1 MIQGK
6 KIISVVLIAALSFG
20 LFMTWAPAFA
30 LAKNRVETT
39 TVDGG
44 GPETTAKSAV
54 IMDAVSGRVLFA
66 KEPDL
71 RLPMASVTK
80 LMTLLLAMEAL
91 EQDKVALTDRVVTS
105 ENAWSMGGSQ
115 VYLEPG
121 EEMSM
126 EEMLIAVAVGS
137 ANDASVAVGE
147 HIAGTEEA
155 FVDMMNQRAV
165 KLGLK
170 NTRFANPTGL
180 PAENHYTSAVD
191 MGNILRECLN
201 YPLFRKISSIY
212 EYDLRGGEFKLWST
226 NKLLKWYQ
234 GVDAGKTGWTNEASY
249 CLASSGE
256 RDGMRLVVVVLGTQE
271 PRSHFRE
278 SIKLYNYGF
287 ARFTAV
293 KLAQKGETVK
303 TVKVAK
309 GVTEQLDAV
318 ASAPVA
324 IVVPKGEQKGYTGTV
339 AVPDEITA
347 PVTKGQVLGDYL
359 ITKDGREVIKVPVIA
374 SAEVEKA
381 SVFQQMYRVMH
392 ELYTFD

>member
-1 MIQGK
+1 MIHGR
-6 KIISVVLIAALSFG
+6 KIICVMLIVALSLG
-20 LFMTWAPAFA
+20 LFAAWSPA
-30 LAKNRVETT
+30 LALAEPQIQ
-39 TVDGG
+39 TVAADGG

-54 IMDAVSGRVLFA
+54 IMDALSGRVLFA

-71 RLPMASVTK
+71 QLPMASVTK
-80 LMTLLLAMEAL
+80 LMTLLLAVEAV
-91 EQDKVALTDRVVTS
+91 EQGKVSLTDRVVTS

-155 FVDMMNQRAV
+155 FVDMMNERAAE
-165 KLGLK
+165 LGLK

-191 MGNILRECLN
+191 MANILRECLN
-201 YPLFRKISSIY
+201 YPLFKKISSIY

-249 CLASSGE
+249 CLASSCE
-256 RDGMRLVVVVLGTQE
+256 RDGMRLIVVVLGTPE

-278 SIKLYNYGF
+278 SIKFYNYGF
-287 ARFTAV
+287 ARFSAV

-309 GVTEQLDAV
+309 GVTEQVDVV
-318 ASAPVA
+318 AAAPVA
-324 IVVPKGEQKGYTGTV
+324 IVVPKGEQKDYTGTV
-339 AVPDEITA
+339 AVPDEVTA

-359 ITKDGREVIKVPVIA
+359 ITKGGQEVLKVPVVA
-374 SAEVEKA
+374 STAVEKA
-381 SVFQQMYRVMH
+381 SVFQQMYRVLH

>member
-1 MIQGK
+1 MTSCK
-6 KIISVVLIAALSFG
+6 KIISVTLIAVLCLS
-20 LFMTWAPAFA
+20 LAWAPALA
-30 LAKNRVETT
+30 LAEPQIQTST
-39 TVDGG
+39 ADGG

-71 RLPMASVTK
+71 QLPMASVTK

-91 EQDKVALTDRVVTS
+91 EQDKVSLTDTVVTS

-165 KLGLK
+165 ELGLK

-191 MGNILRECLN
+191 MGNILRACLN

-226 NKLLKWYQ
+226 NKLLKWYK

-249 CLASSGE
+249 CLASSAE
-256 RDGMRLVVVVLGTQE
+256 REGMRLVVVVLGTQE

-293 KLAQKGETVK
+293 KMAQKGVAVK

-309 GVTEQLDAV
+309 GVIEQLDAV
-318 ASAPVA
+318 AQAPVA
-324 IVVPKGEQKGYTGTV
+324 IVVPKGEQKDYTGTV

-359 ITKDGREVIKVPVIA
+359 ITKDGKEVLKVPVVA
-374 SAEVEKA
+374 SADIAKA